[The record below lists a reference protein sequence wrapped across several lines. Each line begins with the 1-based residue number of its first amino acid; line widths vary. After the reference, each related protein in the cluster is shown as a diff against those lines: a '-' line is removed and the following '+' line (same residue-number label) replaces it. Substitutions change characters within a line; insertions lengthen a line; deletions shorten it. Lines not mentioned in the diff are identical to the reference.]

1 MTCKRE
7 VDSGRMP
14 LAEEPLVT
22 GQALQTS
29 CPGGSEI
36 AEAVETPT
44 TTPAAGPDL
53 TRPEALKPRRLE
65 TWLPWYPSGPEPEL
79 RPRRRGP
86 AGQRCRR
93 MQEEQL
99 RRRAVDVCLWLQERG
114 GTIAQAADLLNMQPR
129 TLRQWS
135 QDCQAEHIEVVPLGR
150 PARRSGL
157 EQRTAALDFLK
168 HHGPNAS
175 LPTLQQH
182 FPTMARA
189 ELDHLRQRYR
199 RVLHDRYHDTVHV
212 LHWQKPG
219 RVWAVDFAE
228 PSAPSSELSL
238 PPVDGLF
245 SSLLAVRDLAS
256 GCTLA
261 WLPLPAMTT
270 DVLLPVLGQLFARHG
285 APLALKSDNG
295 SAFRAEQ
302 TLRFLEAAGVIPLFS
317 PPHWPRYNGA
327 IEAGICSLKMRT
339 NLHAARQGRT
349 VWTFDDMSAA
359 SHEANVLA
367 RYHGRTPSEAWLSR
381 SAVSAT
387 ERACFHLAV
396 ERERFAERVEQKIA
410 LDEPLDH
417 WRYSAIDRQAVPRA
431 LVEHGILLYRR
442 RRIPLP
448 VKATQ
453 VTRVS

>member
-1 MTCKRE
+1 MTCAPE
-7 VDSGRMP
+7 VDGGSRP
-14 LAEEPLVT
+14 LAKEALVT
-22 GQALQTS
+22 LPALQAS
-29 CPGGSEI
+29 CLGGRNI
-36 AEAVETPT
+36 AEAVETAT
-44 TTPAAGPDL
+44 TAPAAEPAP
-53 TRPEALKPRRLE
+53 TRPEARKPRRLE
-65 TWLPWYPSGPEPEL
+65 TWHPWYPSGPEPA
-79 RPRRRGP
+79 RHPRRRGP
-86 AGQRCRR
+86 AAQRCRR
-93 MQEEQL
+93 LQEQQL

-114 GTIAQAADLLNMQPR
+114 GTVAQAADLLDMQPR

-135 QDCQAEHIEVVPLGR
+135 QDCQADHIEVVPLGR

-157 EQRTAALDFLK
+157 EQRRAALDFLK
-168 HHGPNAS
+168 HLGPNAS
-175 LPTLQQH
+175 LHTLQQH
-182 FPTMARA
+182 FPAMARA

-228 PSAPSSELSL
+228 PSACSELAL

-261 WLPLPAMTT
+261 WLPLPGMTT

-285 APLALKSDNG
+285 APLVLKSDNG

-302 TLRFLEAAGVIPLFS
+302 TIQFLEAAGVIPLFS

-367 RYHGRTPSEAWLSR
+367 RYHGRTPFEAWSSR
-381 SAVSAT
+381 AAISAT
-387 ERACFHLAV
+387 ERACFRLAV
-396 ERERFAERVEQKIA
+396 ERQRFAERVEQNIA
-410 LDEPLDH
+410 PDEPLDH
-417 WRYSAIDRQAVPRA
+417 WRNSAIDRQAVPRA
-431 LVEHGILLYRR
+431 LVEHGNLLYRR
-442 RRIPLP
+442 RRIPLQ
-448 VKATQ
+448 VKDTK
-453 VTRVS
+453 VTSVS